1 MTELREFTR
10 LAERIPEKFIK
21 NPPQGKYGKYVGH
34 VDIQQIAFGKLN
46 RPASF
51 EVLDFVRGHIPAWQS
66 NNGKRQN
73 PERPQGIVACLA
85 RLTAVLDGETYVI
98 TEIGVANSPEVHS
111 DGENLK
117 TAASDA
123 YKRCWMRLGLG
134 LELWVEQGESPS
146 PYFLHNQL
154 LANESR
160 SFTSSAGSEP
170 STVPSQDPAD
180 DPERPF

>member
-34 VDIQQIAFGKLN
+34 VDIQQIAFGKLD

-51 EVLDFVRGHIPAWQS
+51 EVLDYVRGHIPAWQS
-66 NNGKRQN
+66 KNGQRQN

-85 RLTAVLDGETYVI
+85 RLTVVIDSETYVV
-98 TEIGVANSPEVHS
+98 TEIGVSNSPEVHS

-154 LANESR
+154 LVNESR
-160 SFTSSAGSEP
+160 RLEGSAEVPPASS
-170 STVPSQDPAD
+170 QDDPAD
-180 DPERPF
+180 ERPF